1 MACAF
6 QINKYNHNAQLILT
20 PLFRKLRKVHEI
32 QRNIFSLQEIKDDI
46 RRTT

>member
-6 QINKYNHNAQLILT
+6 QINQYNHNAQLILM

-32 QRNIFSLQEIKDDI
+32 QGNTFFLQEIKDDI
-46 RRTT
+46 GRKT